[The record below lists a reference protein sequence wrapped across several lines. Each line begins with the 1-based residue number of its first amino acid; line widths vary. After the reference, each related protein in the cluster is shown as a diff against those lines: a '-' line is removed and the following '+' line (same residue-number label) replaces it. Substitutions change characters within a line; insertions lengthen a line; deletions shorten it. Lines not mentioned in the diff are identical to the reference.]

1 MKLLGDGLELK
12 TNQIEIMTTKH
23 NSQQERRS
31 RMSPIENAIAH
42 PTRDNLLNLRSGRD
56 QYTRAKLLELR
67 SLAGGQT
74 EIDESRI
81 SDVDKAAAYRWVLR
95 GLPAGLAVKKI
106 IYATELAERR
116 EKRSHFFIDDEEENE
131 AREWLDEAK
140 ESQAEQWRESNKRKN
155 VIQRPLQDSDDE
167 IVTYL
172 AGAKHYDTSKVV
184 VGPLDLEWEPTNPHD
199 QNAIK
204 VLQGGCH
211 LGYVP
216 IAIAKTIHHGSTAR
230 LDSTGPEWKVIIKQ
244 PKSILPKMLA

>member
-1 MKLLGDGLELK
+1 MDK

-23 NSQQERRS
+23 YSQEERA
-31 RMSPIENAIAH
+31 RMSRIEYAVAH

-56 QYTRAKLLELR
+56 QFTRAKLPELR
-67 SLAGGQT
+67 ILAGEQP
-74 EIDESRI
+74 EIDRTEI

-95 GLPAGLAVKKI
+95 GLPAGLAVKKV

-116 EKRSHFFIDDEEENE
+116 ENRRYFFIDEEDNE

-140 ESQAEQWRESNKRKN
+140 ESQAEQWRESNQRKN
-155 VIQRPLQDSDDE
+155 VIQQSLQDSDDE

-199 QNAIK
+199 QNAVKIM
-204 VLQGGCH
+204 QGGCH

-216 IAIAKTIHHGSTAR
+216 SAIAKTILHGSTAR
-230 LDSTGPEWKVIIKQ
+230 LVSTGPEWKVIIKQ
-244 PKSILPKMLA
+244 PMFILPKMLA

>member
-1 MKLLGDGLELK
+1 MSS
-12 TNQIEIMTTKH
+12 IEY
-23 NSQQERRS
+23 
-31 RMSPIENAIAH
+31 AIAH
-42 PTRDNLLNLRSGRD
+42 PTRNNILNLRSGRD

-67 SLAGGQT
+67 SLAGEQP
-74 EIDESRI
+74 EIDKTEI

-116 EKRSHFFIDDEEENE
+116 ENRRYFFIDDEEENE
-131 AREWLDEAK
+131 ARERLDEAK
-140 ESQAEQWRESNKRKN
+140 ERQAEQLRESNKRKN
-155 VIQRPLQDSDDE
+155 VVQQPLQDSDGE

-184 VGPLDLEWEPTNPHD
+184 VGQLELEWEPTNPHD

-204 VLQGGCH
+204 IMQGGCH

-216 IAIAKTIHHGSTAR
+216 RDIAKTIHHGSTAR
-230 LDSTGPEWKVIIKQ
+230 LISTGPEWKVIIKQ
-244 PKSILPKMLA
+244 PKFILPKMLVGLN